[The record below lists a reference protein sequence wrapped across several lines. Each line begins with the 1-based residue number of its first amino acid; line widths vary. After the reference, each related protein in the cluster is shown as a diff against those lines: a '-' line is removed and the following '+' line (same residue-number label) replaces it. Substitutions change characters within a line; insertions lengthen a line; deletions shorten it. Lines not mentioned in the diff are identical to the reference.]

1 MTEKNSPFGQMK
13 IIYVMDPYCSWCY
26 GGSPNI
32 LKLYNTY
39 HEVVDFELLPAGMLR
54 GEYEVHYTPEM
65 ERATLRSMEKVQ
77 HDTGREMGEGYLR
90 ALGEEDALWNSDAS
104 CRAIEAVKRIA
115 PNKAFAFADALL
127 AARFHKGLLLDNPT
141 LFAEIGE
148 TIGINPE
155 EFLREYLK
163 EEVKQAAE
171 ESYNRVN
178 DYAEVYPTLM
188 LINGTD
194 RYKLEE
200 GYAPYELLEE
210 RLLKILTGKPIA
222 AEDTEEDE
230 EDEAPRHGCHDGVCY
245 L

>member
-1 MTEKNSPFGQMK
+1 MK
-13 IIYVMDPYCSWCY
+13 F
-26 GGSPNI
+26 
-32 LKLYNTY
+32 Y
-39 HEVVDFELLPAGMLR
+39 HSYHDVVDFELVPAGMLR

-65 ERATLRSMEKVQ
+65 ERATLRSMDKVQ

-90 ALGEEDALWNSDAS
+90 ALGEEDALWNSEAS
-104 CRAIEAVKRIA
+104 CHAIEAVKRIA

-148 TIGINPE
+148 TIGINSE
-155 EFLREYLK
+155 DLLREYLK

-171 ESYNRVN
+171 ESYSRAN

-222 AEDTEEDE
+222 AEDTEEEE